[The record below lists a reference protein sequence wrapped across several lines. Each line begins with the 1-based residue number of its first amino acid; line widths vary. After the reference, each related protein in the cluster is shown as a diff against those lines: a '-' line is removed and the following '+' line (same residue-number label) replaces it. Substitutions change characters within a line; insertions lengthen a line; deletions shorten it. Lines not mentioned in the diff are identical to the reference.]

1 MFAKNIK
8 VKEELQKNWN
18 DLVIRKYIALVSGN
32 IKEDMTLKNYIGINK
47 INESYITNIQNGKL
61 AITNIYVKKNYHN
74 KTLLDIDIKTGR
86 KNQIRLQLANIN
98 HSIIGDKKYGNIKAK
113 RMYLHAYSLE
123 FIHPITKKRL
133 KLKNI
138 SEYEFEVIKTKAKLE
153 NDNEVEIYFKPI
165 KNSRI
170 KESIFCYWC
179 LIYEE
184 EISDKKIHPEGDIFL
199 NKVLIS
205 ELTKKKYYQSVFLEI
220 ENNKGHILETGTEIN
235 FIEILKYLKEESC
248 EGCEELKNYFEK
260 MQDYVLLAGIKINR
274 KNKIL

>member
-1 MFAKNIK
+1 MVIIENNK
-8 VKEELQKNWN
+8 VKELETIIKKSDRQ
-18 DLVIRKYIALVSGN
+18 LVDILRKIL
-32 IKEDMTLKNYIGINK
+32 
-47 INESYITNIQNGKL
+47 NIQVDK
-61 AITNIYVKKNYHN
+61 
-74 KTLLDIDIKTGR
+74 
-86 KNQIRLQLANIN
+86 
-98 HSIIGDKKYGNIKAK
+98 III
-113 RMYLHAYSLE
+113 E
-123 FIHPITKKRL
+123 KRL

-184 EISDKKIHPEGDIFL
+184 EISDKKIQPEGDIFL

-220 ENNKGHILETGTEIN
+220 ENNTYFNDSNWCSFFHMVQYSIIYSPN
-235 FIEILKYLKEESC
+235 FKYWES
-248 EGCEELKNYFEK
+248 YR
-260 MQDYVLLAGIKINR
+260 ISS
-274 KNKIL
+274 

>member
-1 MFAKNIK
+1 MVIIENNK
-8 VKEELQKNWN
+8 VKELETIIKKSDKQ
-18 DLVIRKYIALVSGN
+18 LVDILRKIL
-32 IKEDMTLKNYIGINK
+32 
-47 INESYITNIQNGKL
+47 NIQVDK
-61 AITNIYVKKNYHN
+61 
-74 KTLLDIDIKTGR
+74 
-86 KNQIRLQLANIN
+86 
-98 HSIIGDKKYGNIKAK
+98 III
-113 RMYLHAYSLE
+113 E
-123 FIHPITKKRL
+123 KRL

-205 ELTKKKYYQSVFLEI
+205 ELTKKKYYQSVFLKI

-235 FIEILKYLKEESC
+235 FIEMLKYLCVIS
-248 EGCEELKNYFEK
+248 GN
-260 MQDYVLLAGIKINR
+260 
-274 KNKIL
+274 KNK

>member
-1 MFAKNIK
+1 MVIIENNK
-8 VKEELQKNWN
+8 VKELETIIKKSDRQ
-18 DLVIRKYIALVSGN
+18 LVDILRKIL
-32 IKEDMTLKNYIGINK
+32 
-47 INESYITNIQNGKL
+47 NIQVDK
-61 AITNIYVKKNYHN
+61 
-74 KTLLDIDIKTGR
+74 
-86 KNQIRLQLANIN
+86 
-98 HSIIGDKKYGNIKAK
+98 III
-113 RMYLHAYSLE
+113 E
-123 FIHPITKKRL
+123 KRL

-199 NKVLIS
+199 N
-205 ELTKKKYYQSVFLEI
+205 I
-220 ENNKGHILETGTEIN
+220 ENNKGHMLENGTEIN

>member
-1 MFAKNIK
+1 MVIIENNK
-8 VKEELQKNWN
+8 VKELETIIKKSDRQ
-18 DLVIRKYIALVSGN
+18 LVDILRKIL
-32 IKEDMTLKNYIGINK
+32 
-47 INESYITNIQNGKL
+47 NIQVDK
-61 AITNIYVKKNYHN
+61 
-74 KTLLDIDIKTGR
+74 
-86 KNQIRLQLANIN
+86 
-98 HSIIGDKKYGNIKAK
+98 III
-113 RMYLHAYSLE
+113 E
-123 FIHPITKKRL
+123 KRL

-153 NDNEVEIYFKPI
+153 NEYGVKAGDSIF
-165 KNSRI
+165 
-170 KESIFCYWC
+170 SIFCYWC